1 MLSAKSP
8 MHQSPHRTP
17 LSAPMLFEST
27 SLHFNFSFDLGL
39 ASSYCHRPEYP
50 ICIGIG
56 SGFLFIQG
64 AAAASR
70 MSQCPYTI
78 YILQPAF
85 VSLTTCIRI
94 TYLCVYYLY
103 PHSQLA
109 AWGFPLLKLIFHW
122 RFGGL
127 SFSFS
132 FSYSSSSP
140 WAEFKLF
147 MCSFTTLLLEFAA
160 IYRYIYRERY
170 IYRPHW
176 LKQTFAL

>member
-109 AWGFPLLKLIFHW
+109 AWGFPPFKIDIPLTFW
-122 RFGGL
+122 RPQFQFQFQL
-127 SFSFS
+127 QF
-132 FSYSSSSP
+132 
-140 WAEFKLF
+140 
-147 MCSFTTLLLEFAA
+147 
-160 IYRYIYRERY
+160 
-170 IYRPHW
+170 
-176 LKQTFAL
+176 Q